1 MKFSTY
7 LVSTISLV
15 FLGLMIVSITNY
27 TVDPAGI
34 YHKYKFSEKLVL
46 KLASSKNGLIFRG
59 AWNNR
64 DVVLALAKYSAETSC
79 YVIGSSHV
87 GHIGS
92 ARQKKSLTHSCPD
105 LINLSVA
112 GASLED
118 YIALSSAILENKN
131 QPKTIVFGID
141 PWSLNFNRDKRWLR
155 YKDEY
160 ESLSQ
165 TISNT
170 NNKYYI
176 ENSLIKNLI
185 NAEYF
190 IRSINNIKSTDK
202 TITEAPDFDQ
212 IVGYNEPV
220 RLPDGSSV
228 YSKKTIQKRK
238 GQVVT
243 GLHRYKIVENVWYS
257 ENAVKTFNLLL
268 KYLQQ
273 RYKVILVLAP
283 YHPAIWK
290 HEDQP
295 IVTAMKV
302 IEDKVHE
309 IAKSLSIKVLGSY
322 DPEIVGCTAGDFID
336 DMHSSADCMMK
347 LER

>member
-7 LVSTISLV
+7 LTSTILLV
-15 FLGLMIVSITNY
+15 FFGLMIVSITNY

-34 YHKYKFSEKLVL
+34 YNKSEFSEKLVS

-64 DVVLALAKYSAETSC
+64 DVALALAKFSTETSC

-87 GHIGS
+87 AYIGS
-92 ARQKKSLTHSCPD
+92 ARHQKSLTRNCPN

-118 YIALSSAILENKN
+118 YIALSSAILNNKS

-141 PWSLNFNRDKRWLR
+141 PWSLNFNRDKRWIR
-155 YKDEY
+155 YQDEY
-160 ESLSQ
+160 ESLLQ

-170 NNKYYI
+170 NNKYYK
-176 ENSLIKNLI
+176 ENSLVKNLI

-190 IRSINNIKSTDK
+190 IHSINNIKSTEK
-202 TITEAPDFDQ
+202 TVTEAPDFDQ
-212 IVGYNEPV
+212 TVGYKEAV
-220 RLPDGSSV
+220 RFPDGSFV
-228 YSKKTIQKRK
+228 HSKKIIQKRK
-238 GQVVT
+238 NQVVT
-243 GLHRYKIVENVWYS
+243 GLHRYKIVENIWYS
-257 ENAVKTFNLLL
+257 ESAVKTFNLLL
-268 KYLQQ
+268 KYLQK
-273 RYKVILVLAP
+273 RYEVILVLAP

-290 HEDQP
+290 YGDQP

-302 IEDKVHE
+302 VEDKVYE
-309 IAKSLSIKVLGSY
+309 IAEPLGIKVLGSY
-322 DPEIVGCTAGDFID
+322 IPEKVGCVAGDFID
-336 DMHSSADCMMK
+336 DMHASSECMMR
-347 LER
+347 LEK